1 MREILYVVHSK
12 DNKTMPIKSYARA
25 KELATKLNGTIETLV
40 QTIKGTKP
48 VIANMA
54 KWKPNF
60 KSYVK

>member
-12 DNKTMPIKSYARA
+12 GNKTMPIKSYARA
-25 KELATKLNGTIETLV
+25 RELATKLNGTIETIV
-40 QTIKGTKP
+40 QTVKGTKP
-48 VIANMA
+48 VVVNMA

>member
-12 DNKTMPIKSYARA
+12 GNKTMPIKSYARA
-25 KELATKLNGTIETLV
+25 RELATKLNGTIETIV

-48 VIANMA
+48 VAVDMSR
-54 KWKPNF
+54 WKPNF

>member
-12 DNKTMPIKSYARA
+12 GNKTMPIKSYARA

-48 VIANMA
+48 VAVNMS
-54 KWKPNF
+54 KWKPGF

>member
-12 DNKTMPIKSYARA
+12 GNKTMPIKSYARA
-25 KELATKLNGTIETLV
+25 KKLATKLNGTIETLV

-48 VIANMA
+48 VAVNMA

-60 KSYVK
+60 KSYIK

>member
-12 DNKTMPIKSYARA
+12 GNKTMPIKSYARA
-25 KELATKLNGTIETLV
+25 RELATKLNGTIETIV
-40 QTIKGTKP
+40 QTVKGTKP
-48 VIANMA
+48 VAVDMS